1 MIRKIAIA
9 LALIGWMVMPSAY
22 ASVDYYDYH
31 DMSSA
36 YGYGSGSGSGS
47 DYGSSYGSGSGD
59 SYGYGSGS
67 SYSSGSGSSYTPPGD
82 ISMGSGS
89 GYGYGSGSGCTYGC
103 TVPEPETFFLMGIGM
118 LGLYLAR
125 RRG

>member
-9 LALIGWMVMPSAY
+9 MALIGWAAMPSAY
-22 ASVDYYDYH
+22 ANVNYDN
-31 DMSSA
+31 MSSA
-36 YGYGSGSGSGS
+36 YGYGSGSGSS
-47 DYGSSYGSGSGD
+47 YGSSYGSGSGD

-89 GYGYGSGSGCTYGC
+89 GYGSGSGCTYGC
-103 TVPEPETFFLMGIGM
+103 SVPEPETFFLMGIGL

-125 RRG
+125 RRS